1 MTPPSVLSSATVQR
15 KSTMARHVHGRS
27 FASAA
32 RRLGPWFVTTGSR
45 FVANRYAARERIE
58 DNAVS
63 RD

>member
-1 MTPPSVLSSATVQR
+1 
-15 KSTMARHVHGRS
+15 MARHVHGRS